1 MINKQTTLEL
11 NGPNIAFIQQPQS
24 VTIDRLGSAQ
34 FVGISTA
41 TFPVQ
46 DPPNPATGTG
56 LLAYQW
62 YEKSFGELSDGSNT
76 TLGATISGSGTT
88 TLSLTSATINNLE
101 FYVIAD
107 YVPSAYSQP
116 PGAVVTVGTARST
129 GNATNEPATSNT
141 ATLTVRPIISVT
153 QNPSSVDIGEGLFAN
168 FSVGGSSNDGTPVFY
183 RWQLNDND
191 VSDSGTVS
199 GSGTPNLRIALPTA
213 SNNTVR
219 ARISHPTASNSPLF
233 TNRANFNVF
242 IPRAVLNYEY
252 TQDATTSRLG
262 SGSFDL
268 KDGRATFSY
277 LSSLVERVPV
287 HPNFG
292 IITIYPPERDV
303 NVRITLAAAAGG
315 PGFIIVNNALVTV
328 PGGQGGITIFDL
340 TLKKNVEYVIRTGI
354 RMGLGNSP
362 QGGFPNGGGGSYFYR
377 QAQTLVISGGG
388 GGSTNFTGRGGSG
401 GGALNSGGS
410 GSGLLT
416 TAGGAYVSPGTLGI
430 SGSFSRDATLAFN
443 STSGGGLNFNTSR
456 NFGGKASSCPPG
468 GSPTFSYWIQQGFSQ
483 CSNVGF
489 VRAREASGN
498 EISNTTNTIERGHK
512 YGLGFR
518 NNGGNGY
525 AFQNDNRRT
534 GGGGGDGAY
543 GGNGGATHSTTF
555 DGGGGG
561 SGYTNGE
568 ATIISSTLGGNP
580 LEYGYARIE
589 LR

>member
-11 NGPNIAFIQQPQS
+11 NGPNISFTQQPQS
-24 VTIDRLGSAQ
+24 VTIDSSGSAT
-34 FVGISTA
+34 FTAVATA
-41 TFPVQ
+41 TFPIQ

-56 LLAYQW
+56 FISYRW
-62 YEKSFGELSDGSNT
+62 YEISFGELSDGSNS
-76 TLGATISGSGTT
+76 TLQAIISGSGTNV
-88 TLSLTSATINNLE
+88 LTISNATRNDLR
-101 FYVIAD
+101 FYVVAD

-116 PGAVVTVGTARST
+116 PGSVVNVGTARST

-141 ATLTVRPIISVT
+141 ATLTVRPIISVAL
-153 QNPSSVDIGEGLFAN
+153 NPSSVDIGEGLFAN
-168 FSVGGSSNDGTPVFY
+168 FSAVGVSNDGTPVFY

-199 GSGTPNLRIALPTA
+199 GSGTPNLSVSLPNA

-252 TQDATTSRLG
+252 TQDVATSIQG

-277 LSSLVERVPV
+277 LSSLIERVPV

-303 NVRITLAAAAGG
+303 NVRITLAGAAGG
-315 PGFIIVNNALVTV
+315 RGFQAAEIIV
-328 PGGQGGITIFDL
+328 PGGAGGVTIFDL

-354 RMGLGNSP
+354 LMGLGNSP

-377 QAQTLVISGGG
+377 QAQLVVLSGGG
-388 GGSTNFTGRGGSG
+388 GGSTNFSGRGGAG
-401 GGALNSGGS
+401 GGALNSGDS

-416 TAGGAYVSPGTLGI
+416 TAGGAYVSPGSLGV

-443 STSGGGLNFNTSR
+443 STGGGGVNFSTFR

-468 GSPTFSYWIQQGFSQ
+468 GSITFSYWIQQGFSQ
-483 CSNVGF
+483 CSSVGF
-489 VRAREASGN
+489 VQARDANGSIING
-498 EISNTTNTIERGHK
+498 TTNTIERGHK

-525 AFQNDNRRT
+525 PFQNDNRRT

-568 ATIISSTLGGNP
+568 ASIISSTLGGNP